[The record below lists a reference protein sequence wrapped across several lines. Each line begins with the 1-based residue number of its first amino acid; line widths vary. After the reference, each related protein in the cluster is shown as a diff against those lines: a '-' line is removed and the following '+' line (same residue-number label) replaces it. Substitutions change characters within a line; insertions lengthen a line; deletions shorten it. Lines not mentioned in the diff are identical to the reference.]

1 MAPRITSTRG
11 KPDKLMRDALVIE
24 LRAEAEDAQGV
35 PTKKLRLLARKLID
49 LGLDGD
55 LAAIKEINDRV
66 DGKATQPIGGDEAA
80 APVRH
85 VFEWKSSASSST
97 TSREPNS
104 FPSTSG
110 ASASPA
116 SSPTAAPER
125 P

>member
-55 LAAIKEINDRV
+55 LAAIREISDRV
-66 DGKATQPIGGDEAA
+66 DGKATQPIAGDDTA

-85 VFEWKSSASSST
+85 VFEWKSAASSST
-97 TSREPNS
+97 TSPDSNS
-104 FPSTSG
+104 PASTIER
-110 ASASPA
+110 SASPA
-116 SSPTAAPER
+116 SSPIAEPAR